1 MPKIGGKN
9 MPYEEQP
16 NFQDQN
22 TAVQESN
29 EMGRELKYIPL
40 ESIDSEFPTSN
51 APDRVEN
58 YQLGGMVKPP
68 TSPSIT
74 PSPAYKKGG
83 KVK

>member
-29 EMGRELKYIPL
+29 EMGR
-40 ESIDSEFPTSN
+40 
-51 APDRVEN
+51 
-58 YQLGGMVKPP
+58 
-68 TSPSIT
+68 
-74 PSPAYKKGG
+74 
-83 KVK
+83 